1 MSVEYKPK
9 GYHTVTPFIYNT
21 NIAETIDF
29 TIAAFGATL
38 KEKHFTPEGR
48 IMHAEIFIGDSI
60 IMMGDQHG
68 DMPPMPTMLYLY
80 VEDCDAMY
88 AKAMAAGG
96 KSLREPTT
104 EFYGDRSSGVTDP
117 WGNQWW
123 IATHVEDVSP
133 EEMMKRAEA
142 AAAAK

>member
-9 GYHTVTPFIYNT
+9 AYHTVTPFIYNT

-38 KEKHFTPEGR
+38 KEKHLTPEGR
-48 IMHAEIFIGDSI
+48 IMHAEIIIGDSI
-60 IMMGDQHG
+60 IMMGETHG
-68 DMPPMPTMLYLY
+68 DMASLPVMLYLY
-80 VEDCDAMY
+80 VEDCDSVY
-88 AKAMAAGG
+88 KNAMAAGG

-123 IATHVEDVSP
+123 IATHVEDISP

-142 AAAAK
+142 AGK

>member
-1 MSVEYKPK
+1 MSVRYKPD
-9 GYHTVTPFIYNT
+9 GWHTITPYIYNT
-21 NIAETIDF
+21 NTAETIDF
-29 TIAAFGATL
+29 TIAAFGAILT
-38 KEKHFTPEGR
+38 EKHLMPDGSV
-48 IMHAEIFIGDSI
+48 MHAEITIGDSI
-60 IMMGDQHG
+60 VMMGDARDG
-68 DMPPMPTMLYLY
+68 KPPMPTMLYLY
-80 VEDCDAMY
+80 VEDCDSVY

-104 EFYGDRSSGVTDP
+104 EFYGDRSSGVVDP

-142 AAAAK
+142 AAAGK

>member
-1 MSVEYKPK
+1 MSVEFKPK

-29 TIAAFGATL
+29 ATKAFGATL

-48 IMHAEIFIGDSI
+48 IMHAEIVIGDSI
-60 IMMGDQHG
+60 VMMGETHG
-68 DMPPMPTMLYLY
+68 DMPSMPVMLYLY
-80 VEDCDAMY
+80 VEDCDSVY
-88 AKAMAAGG
+88 KNAMAAGG

-123 IATHVEDVSP
+123 IATHVEDISP
-133 EEMMKRAEA
+133 EEMAKRAEA
-142 AAAAK
+142 AGK

>member
-29 TIAAFGATL
+29 AIAAFGATL
-38 KEKHFTPEGR
+38 KEKHHTPDGR
-48 IMHAEIFIGDSI
+48 IMHAEIIIGDSI
-60 IMMGDQHG
+60 VMMGETHG
-68 DMPPMPTMLYLY
+68 EMASLPVMLYLY
-80 VEDCDAMY
+80 VEDCDSVY
-88 AKAMAAGG
+88 ASAIAAGG

-123 IATHVEDVSP
+123 MATHVEDLSP

-142 AAAAK
+142 AGK